1 MVFSSSVFLFLFLP
15 MLLIVYFLPV
25 KKFLD
30 TRKYRNFI
38 LLLASIFF
46 YWWGDSTFVFIML
59 FSIAVNWWLGLRI
72 DKDRKNKKKYVTAA
86 TVYDLGILFIFKYLG
101 FFTFNIAQ
109 LIGNDSIIVELALPI
124 GISFFTFQMLSY
136 VLDVANDTAK
146 CQKSFFDVAL
156 YIVMFPQLIAG
167 PIVRY
172 ETVAN
177 EIQNREENFDE
188 FSEGMCRFIKGLAK
202 KVILANNFAVLAD
215 LVFDGV
221 ISEISVITAWIGAF
235 AYTLQIFYDFSG
247 YSDMAIGLGKI
258 FGFHFLENFN
268 FPYISKSISEF
279 WRRWHISMGTFFR
292 DYVYIPLGGSKVDEK
307 WKVYRNLFVVWLLTG
322 IWHGANWTFIVWGL
336 MYGLL
341 ICFEKLIGFEKQTK
355 KLGIFSNL
363 YTMFFVIIGWVIF
376 RADSLEQA
384 GLYLSAMF
392 GRLGNPVLDNG
403 VQLLKQFAVYFILG
417 IIFAMPLENI
427 KLSKCDEKVTGKIL
441 YVAGTVGVFIM
452 AMVFV
457 VKGGYN
463 PFIYFNF

>member
-15 MLLIVYFLPV
+15 ALLIMYFLPV
-25 KKFLD
+25 KKFVD
-30 TRKYRNFI
+30 VRKYRNFI

-72 DKDRKNKKKYVTAA
+72 DKDRKNTKKYVILACI
-86 TVYDLGILFIFKYLG
+86 YDLGVLFVFKYLG
-101 FFTFNIAQ
+101 FFTYNLAQ
-109 LIGNDSIIVELALPI
+109 IINKDSIIVELALPI

-146 CQKSFFDVAL
+146 CQKNLWDVAL

-177 EIQNREENFDE
+177 EIENRNENFDE

-221 ISEISVITAWIGAF
+221 ISDISVITAWIGAL

-292 DYVYIPLGGSKVDEK
+292 DYIYFPLGGSRVDKK

-341 ICFEKLIGFEKQTK
+341 ICFEKIIGFEKYTK
-355 KLGIFSNL
+355 KLGILSNI

-376 RADSLEQA
+376 RADSLSQA

-392 GRLGNPVLDNG
+392 GRLGNPVIDNG
-403 VQLLKQFAVYFILG
+403 IQLLKQFAVYFIFG
-417 IIFAMPLENI
+417 ILFALPIENI
-427 KLSKCDEKVTGKIL
+427 KLSKWDETKFGKCLYVTGAVSVFV
-441 YVAGTVGVFIM
+441 VAM
-452 AMVFV
+452 AFV

>member
-25 KKFLD
+25 KKFID

-221 ISEISVITAWIGAF
+221 INEISVVTAWIGAL

-268 FPYISKSISEF
+268 FPYVSKSISEF

-292 DYVYIPLGGSKVDEK
+292 DYVYIPLGGSRVDKE

-336 MYGLL
+336 MYGVL
-341 ICFEKLIGFEKQTK
+341 ICFEKLIGFEKKAK
-355 KLGIFSNL
+355 KLGVLSNL
-363 YTMFFVIIGWVIF
+363 YTMLFVIIGWVIF
-376 RADSLEQA
+376 RADSLSQA

-403 VQLLKQFAVYFILG
+403 IQLLKQFAVYLIFGIL
-417 IIFAMPLENI
+417 FAMPLENI
-427 KLSKCDEKVTGKIL
+427 KLQKCEEKITGKIL
-441 YVAGTVGVFIM
+441 YVTGTLCIFIIAM
-452 AMVFV
+452 AFV
-457 VKGGYN
+457 AKGGYN

>member
-1 MVFSSSVFLFLFLP
+1 MIFSSSVFLFLFLP
-15 MLLIVYFLPV
+15 MLLIFYFLPV
-25 KKFLD
+25 KKFID

-38 LLLASIFF
+38 LLLASVFF

-72 DKDRKNKKKYVTAA
+72 DKDRKNKKKYVTVA

-109 LIGNDSIIVELALPI
+109 IIGNDSIIVELALPI

-221 ISEISVITAWIGAF
+221 ISEISVITAWIGAL

-292 DYVYIPLGGSKVDEK
+292 DYVYFPLGGSKVEKK
-307 WKVYRNLFVVWLLTG
+307 WKVYRNLFIVWLLTG
-322 IWHGANWTFIVWGL
+322 IWHGANWTFIIWGL

-355 KLGIFSNL
+355 KLGILSNL

-376 RADSLEQA
+376 RADSLGQA

-403 VQLLKQFAVYFILG
+403 VQFLKQFAVYFILG
-417 IIFAMPLENI
+417 ILFALPIENI

-441 YVAGTVGVFIM
+441 YVAGTVGVFVIAM
-452 AMVFV
+452 AFV
-457 VKGGYN
+457 TKGGYN